1 MYILKNIY
9 GYHLTVGLSCSRLLC
24 VYLFRFQLYLW
35 FVFAT
40 MIMVNKDYHNI
51 YFYCVID
58 FWLVVF
64 QMWCGQTHR
73 LIHGHTLLK
82 RTPAS
87 YSLSMAFG

>member
-40 MIMVNKDYHNI
+40 MIMVNKDYHKS
-51 YFYCVID
+51 VIAD
-58 FWLVVF
+58 VASFTVSA
-64 QMWCGQTHR
+64 
-73 LIHGHTLLK
+73 TLNHIIL
-82 RTPAS
+82 
-87 YSLSMAFG
+87 